1 MSMRN
6 RNEKIDALRGMAACL
21 VAIGHAIQINVSDF
35 DHNILFIL
43 IYSFFMPLFMFVS
56 GLVSYKPNEEIG
68 INIIKKR
75 AIALLPPFFSYT
87 LINYFV
93 IGKNQYSL
101 LEWFIECLRKP
112 DMSLWFLWVLFLNN
126 IFMFIAAKLPI
137 NRKLWGGHFVYNT
150 SRYMHNNVYQWS
162 LY

>member
-75 AIALLPPFFSYT
+75 AIALLPPFF
-87 LINYFV
+87 
-93 IGKNQYSL
+93 
-101 LEWFIECLRKP
+101 
-112 DMSLWFLWVLFLNN
+112 
-126 IFMFIAAKLPI
+126 
-137 NRKLWGGHFVYNT
+137 FVYFN
-150 SRYMHNNVYQWS
+150 
-162 LY
+162 